1 MRFRFTG
8 IFDLF
13 NQKNEYYLINKKL
26 DTIIRI
32 NESMYKVLSNAEQG
46 AELNC
51 NEINLNNMNI
61 LIYNRVLEVI
71 N

>member
-26 DTIIRI
+26 DTIIQI
-32 NESMYKVLSNAEQG
+32 NESMYKVLSNAKQET
-46 AELNC
+46 ELNC
-51 NEINLNNMNI
+51 NEINLNTMNI
-61 LIYNRVLEVI
+61 LIYNRVLEAI

>member
-61 LIYNRVLEVI
+61 LIYNRVLEAI

>member
-32 NESMYKVLSNAEQG
+32 NGSMYKVLSNAEQG

-61 LIYNRVLEVI
+61 LIYNRVLEAI

>member
-26 DTIIRI
+26 DTIIQI
-32 NESMYKVLSNAEQG
+32 NESMYKVLSNAKQG
-46 AELNC
+46 TELNC
-51 NEINLNNMNI
+51 NEINLNTMNI
-61 LIYNRVLEVI
+61 LIYNRVLEAI